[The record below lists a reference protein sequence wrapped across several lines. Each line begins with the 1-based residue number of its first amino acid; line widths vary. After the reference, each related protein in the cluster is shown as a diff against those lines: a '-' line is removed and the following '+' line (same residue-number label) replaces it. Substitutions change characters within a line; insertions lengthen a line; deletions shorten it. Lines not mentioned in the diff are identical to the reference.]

1 VTGAITSGLPG
12 GNAFAGTTPKNS
24 KTTPADPTKAPKP
37 PTTRAGVVSSS
48 DTSPDSTQ
56 ADSTDTPS
64 WQATTKPT
72 TMSIPKVASQLPLTA
87 LDVLKAEIP
96 AVAAAIPLPGMSA
109 LPAIADAIIT
119 PLQQAVKSFANAAS
133 GLPFMQIDLNQVT
146 PATSLSTN
154 RFIRTAPAPEVK
166 PKSSGPD
173 PLPRDNELSEEP
185 AVPLKAPLESAKP
198 KQTFS
203 ASSHFDTASDFRP
216 GYPDYLRAAG
226 MSEVAAVAV
235 PGFAGILTITCAGG
249 LLGYRQAR
257 AGRSTAPSRAARFV
271 S

>member
-1 VTGAITSGLPG
+1 MAV
-12 GNAFAGTTPKNS
+12 
-24 KTTPADPTKAPKP
+24 
-37 PTTRAGVVSSS
+37 
-48 DTSPDSTQ
+48 
-56 ADSTDTPS
+56 
-64 WQATTKPT
+64 
-72 TMSIPKVASQLPLTA
+72 QLPLTA
-87 LDVLKAEIP
+87 LDALKAEIP
-96 AVAAAIPLPGMSA
+96 VVAAAIPLPGMSA

-119 PLQQAVKSFANAAS
+119 PLQQAVKSWANAAN
-133 GLPFMQIDLNQVT
+133 GLPFMQIDLNQVP
-146 PATSLSTN
+146 PASTLSGN
-154 RFIRTAPAPEVK
+154 RFLRTAPVPGVK

-173 PLPRDNELSEEP
+173 PLPLNNDLRQSPATPLDMPIEP
-185 AVPLKAPLESAKP
+185 VKP

-203 ASSHFDTASDFRP
+203 ASSHFSAAQEFRP

-271 S
+271 N